1 MPVWTKR
8 LLSNLRP
15 IVTTTPVLRMIG
27 AQISAAGLLG
37 QGNSWPLLHPDR
49 DLVVG
54 WSPKA
59 GCTPTLIWFFHQIGV
74 LDAALARNSFVHRYR
89 NEVYHRSAVYHAR
102 CRALLRSGGKGFT
115 LLRVTRDPDKRL
127 MSSFRHAVNFPLLDG
142 LAQEKLGVD
151 LRETG
156 LSLRNLARLLED
168 EDISGAG
175 RIDPHFRPQR
185 QPMWAMDFDR
195 VITLNMD
202 RTPLLAGL
210 NEVEAG
216 LNLPVTDFAV
226 LGGALGHDT
235 MSMRGRSPIRVPCR
249 WKSTGF
255 AKSAMA
261 VSPRQS
267 FWRCPCCKSWRAPI
281 TPAMLTPCRPPTAPA
296 SCCADPAP
304 LRKTALPLRQSAG
317 SGRTGY
323 AALTL
328 VA

>member
-27 AQISAAGLLG
+27 AQISAPGLLG
-37 QGNSWPLLHPDR
+37 QGYSWPLLHPDR

-235 MSMRGRSPIRVPCR
+235 MRYAREDPYQGAVPLEKHR
-249 WKSTGF
+249 FRKKRDG
-255 AKSAMA
+255 
-261 VSPRQS
+261 S
-267 FWRCPCCKSWRAPI
+267 FPKAEF
-281 TPAMLTPCRPPTAPA
+281 L
-296 SCCADPAP
+296 
-304 LRKTALPLRQSAG
+304 ALPLLQKLARTHYAGDVDAVQTADSAG
-317 SGRTGY
+317 ILLR
-323 AALTL
+323 
-328 VA
+328 